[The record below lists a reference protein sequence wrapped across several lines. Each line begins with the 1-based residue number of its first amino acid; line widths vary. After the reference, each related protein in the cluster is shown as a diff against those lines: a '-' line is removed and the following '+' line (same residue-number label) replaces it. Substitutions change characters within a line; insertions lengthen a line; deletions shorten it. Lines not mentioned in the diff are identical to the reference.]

1 MDYFDFNNLLGSLDV
16 IRTTE
21 KRKQQEWTNRHHMMK
36 QSIILHPQ
44 VKVNIKNSHSF
55 WDTVHSSFLPVFYN
69 FIYVI
74 IKGTSASK
82 RISVSNANECQ
93 HDQNTT
99 EAPLNPDIG
108 DMWPIMS
115 RCAMAF
121 VIILPALFIII
132 FLLRALLLSNGWNK
146 LHHFP
151 SMA

>member
-1 MDYFDFNNLLGSLDV
+1 MDQPPPYDEAIHYPTPPGQGKYQKFTQFLRY
-16 IRTTE
+16 RTFA
-21 KRKQQEWTNRHHMMK
+21 Q
-36 QSIILHPQ
+36 
-44 VKVNIKNSHSF
+44 
-55 WDTVHSSFLPVFYN
+55 FLPVFYN

-115 RCAMAF
+115 RCAMTF
-121 VIILPALFIII
+121 VIVLPALFIII

-151 SMA
+151 PMA